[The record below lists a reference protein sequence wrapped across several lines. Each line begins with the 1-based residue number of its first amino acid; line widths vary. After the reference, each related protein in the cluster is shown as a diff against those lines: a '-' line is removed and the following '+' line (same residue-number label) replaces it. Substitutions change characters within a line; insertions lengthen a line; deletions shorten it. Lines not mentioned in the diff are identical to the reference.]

1 MSEQSGRVYEFGP
14 FVLDPDR
21 DILLKGGEPVAL
33 PPKAFALLVALV
45 RAGGRTV
52 TKDEILREI
61 WPDTAVEEQNVG
73 QNIHLVRKALSDE
86 ADRPSYVVTVPRRG
100 YRFAAAIRERC
111 PPADVVTR
119 KQVSLDIHAFE
130 ATLAQPSGTDLIDE
144 TTRRSTG
151 GASGPRE
158 KSAGEQPYL
167 CRPPSGATAASPSRV
182 APCTPSCTWSRS
194 SSRSH
199 TSSTATGPGC

>member
-86 ADRPSYVVTVPRRG
+86 ADRPSYVVT
-100 YRFAAAIRERC
+100 
-111 PPADVVTR
+111 
-119 KQVSLDIHAFE
+119 
-130 ATLAQPSGTDLIDE
+130 
-144 TTRRSTG
+144 
-151 GASGPRE
+151 
-158 KSAGEQPYL
+158 
-167 CRPPSGATAASPSRV
+167 
-182 APCTPSCTWSRS
+182 
-194 SSRSH
+194 
-199 TSSTATGPGC
+199 